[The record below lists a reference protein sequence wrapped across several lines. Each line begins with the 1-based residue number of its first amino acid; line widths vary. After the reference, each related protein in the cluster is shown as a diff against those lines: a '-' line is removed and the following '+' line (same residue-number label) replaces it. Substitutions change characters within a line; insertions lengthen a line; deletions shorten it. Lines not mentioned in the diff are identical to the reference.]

1 MIPFADLAAGAGKLA
16 ERVGEATR
24 PEGPGVEVLENVL
37 PGYPAQV
44 LVEES
49 ARAALLVVGCRRHGV
64 FAGALL
70 GSVSRHC
77 TQHARCP
84 VVVVVVAAP
93 VVGAG
98 AGRRPVAAGP
108 RGNRPSGAR
117 RSTRRTGR
125 GYFAAAGG
133 TYVGPC
139 RLGHGPTS
147 MVREEVLTML
157 LLTMLIMTLVG
168 ACLYLLWPMLGA
180 LSAAGKPSGA
190 QVVAQPR
197 AAELRSP
204 ESLEGAS
211 VVQLAA
217 GEITRGQYQRA
228 MEQAAA
234 RDEDRQPLTI
244 PPETGSASG

>member
-1 MIPFADLAAGAGKLA
+1 
-16 ERVGEATR
+16 
-24 PEGPGVEVLENVL
+24 
-37 PGYPAQV
+37 
-44 LVEES
+44 
-49 ARAALLVVGCRRHGV
+49 
-64 FAGALL
+64 
-70 GSVSRHC
+70 
-77 TQHARCP
+77 
-84 VVVVVVAAP
+84 
-93 VVGAG
+93 
-98 AGRRPVAAGP
+98 
-108 RGNRPSGAR
+108 
-117 RSTRRTGR
+117 
-125 GYFAAAGG
+125 
-133 TYVGPC
+133 
-139 RLGHGPTS
+139 
-147 MVREEVLTML
+147 ML

-190 QVVAQPR
+190 QVAAQPR

-234 RDEDRQPLTI
+234 RDEDRHPLTI